1 MQEKEFTHEGYTLI
15 IKLREKGLFGRLDGL
30 WNGKCRALN
39 YYCDA
44 DTEEELLSNFIAYVN
59 SGIY

>member
-1 MQEKEFTHEGYTLI
+1 MKEFTHEGYTLT
-15 IKLREKGLFGRLDGL
+15 IKLREKGLFGRPNGL
-30 WNGKCRALN
+30 WNGTCRALN

-44 DTEEELLSNFIAYVN
+44 DTEEELISNFTDYVN